1 MIVLS
6 DTTVLILG
14 VIIIPMIFGILMMLF
29 RKAEINFDNELEM
42 KSNIEAMEAKRRY
55 MSIDMKIKK

>member
-6 DTTVLILG
+6 DTMVLILG

-29 RKAEINFDNELEM
+29 IKAEINFDNELEL
-42 KSNIEAMEAKRRY
+42 KSNIEAMEAKRRS
-55 MSIDMKIKK
+55 MNIDMKIKK

>member
-42 KSNIEAMEAKRRY
+42 KSNIEAIEAKRRS
-55 MSIDMKIKK
+55 MNIDLKLKK